1 MIIDDFKRLLNAEPF
16 IPFFIHLADGR
27 RIAVRHPDLASSS
40 STGRVVH
47 VFHGPTDSS
56 IFIDTGRVKALELE
70 TRAASPA

>member
-16 IPFFIHLADGR
+16 MPFFIHLADGR
-27 RIAVRHPDLASSS
+27 RIAVRDPDLASSS

-56 IFIDTGRVKALELE
+56 IFIDITRVKALELE
-70 TRAASPA
+70 TRAAFPA